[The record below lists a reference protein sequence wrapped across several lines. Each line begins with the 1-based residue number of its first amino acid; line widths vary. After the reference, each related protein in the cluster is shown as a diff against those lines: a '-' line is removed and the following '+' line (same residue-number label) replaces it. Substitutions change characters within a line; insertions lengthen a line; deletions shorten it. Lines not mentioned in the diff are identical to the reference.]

1 MIATTIIE
9 PMFVKM
15 VTFFQSLCI
24 LFFWNLECVVTAVV
38 RSGKRNHPTLLT
50 IECRHVPR
58 CLWSLNASK
67 EENSALSLL
76 LFFLREKASEKIHVT
91 SHPTSDSNVVRNFR
105 RIINRFPL
113 CLFALRHHERAP
125 PAARKSTISG
135 CRASLFLSA
144 VSCRLHGIIR

>member
-113 CLFALRHHERAP
+113 ACLRCVTMSVLLQLRENR
-125 PAARKSTISG
+125 R
-135 CRASLFLSA
+135 SA
-144 VSCRLHGIIR
+144 VAVRPYFLARSAVACTG